1 MVNELPPLHFAFIF
15 NPKAGRFHN
24 EKLVKRIEAIFHDHP
39 NGHTA
44 EVLLTFHRGHASEL
58 AAELAGRF
66 GASLVAVSC
75 GGDGTANEVANGIV
89 GTQSAMAILPLGT
102 ANDFARAA
110 LTTDNP
116 EQLLEMI
123 LQPRIRS
130 IDVMRVDDR
139 ICLNIASLGFDTK
152 VQLKASAINTKV
164 RWLGSLS
171 YPLAILA
178 ALFGGREYSMHYRL
192 ETIDADNKP
201 GIVEADSKFIL
212 AAICNGR
219 YYGGG
224 FNPSPTASLDDGK
237 LDFCLVDSLPLRRI
251 LPLIPLYKKGQH
263 LSDPAVHMMQ
273 ITAGRIEA
281 TDGLLLGNLD
291 GESFERLAID
301 FKIIPAGLR
310 FAFY

>member
-39 NGHTA
+39 HGHTA

-75 GGDGTANEVANGIV
+75 GGDGTANEVANGIA
-89 GTQSAMAILPLGT
+89 GTESAMAILPLGT
-102 ANDFARAA
+102 ANDFAKTA
-110 LTTDNP
+110 LSSDSP
-116 EQLLEMI
+116 EQLLDMI
-123 LQPRIRS
+123 LQPRIRP
-130 IDVMRVDDR
+130 IDVMQVDDR

-152 VQLKASAINTKV
+152 VQLKASAINSKV

-178 ALFGGREYSMHYRL
+178 ALFGGREYKMHYRL
-192 ETIDADNKP
+192 ETIDADNKA
-201 GIVEADSKFIL
+201 GIAEADAKFIL

-219 YYGGG
+219 FYGGG

-251 LPLIPLYKKGQH
+251 LPLIPLYKKGRH
-263 LSDPAVHMMQ
+263 LGDPAVHLMQ

-291 GESFERLAID
+291 GESFEKKAIE
-301 FKIIPAGLR
+301 FRIIPAGLR